1 MAKIRDDLSGVVW
14 AHVKGESVM
23 LKAGDEIPDGA
34 VVAEGLV
41 APAPRKAGGARGG
54 ARKPN

>member
-23 LKAGDEIPDGA
+23 LKAGDSVPAGA
-34 VVAEGLV
+34 VVSEAIL

-54 ARKPN
+54 ARKSN

>member
-1 MAKIRDDLSGVVW
+1 MSKIRDDLNGVVW

-23 LKAGDEIPDGA
+23 LKAGDSVPAGA
-34 VVAEGLV
+34 VVSEALL

-54 ARKPN
+54 TRKSN